1 MSEMQAA
8 EVARARWGIAGATAR
23 RLASEHDDTFR
34 LTLADGSRR
43 FLRVSAPDP
52 VATPG
57 HPSFLTGILL
67 HLEQND
73 SAIPVQ
79 RVQYSPGGTAEVLL
93 DDGRLA
99 RMTTFLEGRLLADV
113 PSTPAL
119 RREIGATLARLS
131 RALRSFRHPAARR
144 THQWDLQNA
153 PALRPLLADLADL
166 APRGVRGV
174 APPGGL
180 RLTQRA
186 PLTEV
191 LDRFEA
197 VVRPALAAAPTQVIH
212 TDFHGENLLV
222 SEDATTI
229 CGVLDFGDSLTG
241 PVAMDVA
248 VAACYQLGAGPDPA
262 GGLGDLLGPALD
274 VVAGYHAADPLRP
287 ADLPLIREFILLRLA
302 TRVIVSQW
310 NAAREPSNSG
320 YLLRRTGQAIEHFEA
335 FGTIPAED
343 VVSRLR
349 TACELEAIG

>member
-1 MSEMQAA
+1 MPALTRMSEVQAA
-8 EVARARWGIAGATAR
+8 EVARARWGIAGVTAQ

-34 LTLADGSRR
+34 LTLADSSRR

-52 VATPG
+52 LTAVG
-57 HPSFLTGILL
+57 HPSFLTAILL

-79 RVQYSPGGTAEVLL
+79 RVQYSPSGAADVLL

-99 RMTTFLEGRLLADV
+99 RMTTFLEGQLLADV

-153 PALRPLLADLADL
+153 PALRPLLADLLADL
-166 APRGVRGV
+166 
-174 APPGGL
+174 PG
-180 RLTQRA
+180 LTQRA
-186 PLTEV
+186 QLTEV
-191 LDRFEA
+191 LDRFET

-212 TDFHGENLLV
+212 TDFHGENLLA
-222 SEDATTI
+222 SADAATI
-229 CGVLDFGDSLTG
+229 SGVLDFGDSLTG

-248 VAACYQLGAGPDPA
+248 VAACYQLGAAPHPG
-262 GGLGDLLGPALD
+262 GGLPDLLAPALD

-310 NAAREPSNSG
+310 NAAREPANSG

-335 FGTIPAED
+335 FGKIAAED
-343 VVSRLR
+343 VVCRLR
-349 TACELEAIG
+349 TACELEAIA